1 MNIKTKI
8 ATALTLAGIFL
19 LVFGLGLAAPM
30 AALAATTPS
39 LGAATTYGILAS
51 TYTDDTPSATTI
63 NGGVGFTTGPIQN
76 TILGT
81 QVNYGSGV
89 PYSIAGTD
97 EGSALSVLAAEPC
110 TFNFIGAVD
119 LSTDTTHSSSTGV
132 YAPGVYCS
140 TGAMDVGGPITLNG
154 GGTYIFIPD
163 GALTSDPGS
172 VITLSGGASAC
183 DVFWTPT
190 AATTLGANTTFA
202 GTDIDDSGVTI
213 GANATWLGRALAFGG
228 TITTNTDTVTV
239 PTCTAPATLHV
250 IKLVVNGNGSTAVP
264 SDFTVHVEN
273 ASGTDVSGSP
283 APGTA
288 APGTSYSLAAG
299 TYTVSENTSS
309 GYTQGFSGSCNA
321 SGTITLSAGDNDI
334 CTLINSDIPA
344 PVVPLVVNDIAGSS
358 GGGGSI
364 VPLIGITKVPSPLV
378 LPTGPGSVTYTYTV
392 WNVGG
397 AAPLTDI
404 TVTDNKCAPVTY
416 ISGDTNNNGQLD
428 LGEKWIYSCPTTL
441 ASTTTNTA
449 IATGHTGS
457 QTAIATAIATVVV
470 GTPASNLPG
479 TELPPPTHQY
489 RKSAEPLDPV
499 SIRRWYGHLYLHRDE
514 PGRRRNEQYKR
525 HR

>member
-1 MNIKTKI
+1 VSENTSSSYTESIGGSCASNGSI
-8 ATALTLAGIFL
+8 TLA
-19 LVFGLGLAAPM
+19 
-30 AALAATTPS
+30 T
-39 LGAATTYGILAS
+39 
-51 TYTDDTPSATTI
+51 
-63 NGGVGFTTGPIQN
+63 NGNET
-76 TILGT
+76 
-81 QVNYGSGV
+81 
-89 PYSIAGTD
+89 
-97 EGSALSVLAAEPC
+97 C
-110 TFNFIGAVD
+110 
-119 LSTDTTHSSSTGV
+119 
-132 YAPGVYCS
+132 
-140 TGAMDVGGPITLNG
+140 
-154 GGTYIFIPD
+154 
-163 GALTSDPGS
+163 
-172 VITLSGGASAC
+172 
-183 DVFWTPT
+183 
-190 AATTLGANTTFA
+190 
-202 GTDIDDSGVTI
+202 
-213 GANATWLGRALAFGG
+213 
-228 TITTNTDTVTV
+228 TITNTNNTVS
-239 PTCTAPATLHV
+239 APATLHV